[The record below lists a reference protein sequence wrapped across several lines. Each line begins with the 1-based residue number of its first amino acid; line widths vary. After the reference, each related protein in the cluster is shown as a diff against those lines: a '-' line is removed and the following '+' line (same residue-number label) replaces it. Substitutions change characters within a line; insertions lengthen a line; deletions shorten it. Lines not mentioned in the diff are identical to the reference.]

1 MNIERE
7 CSVAFTGYRTAKI
20 SSDQQRIHEIVG
32 DIRRRLSLEIS
43 ALVQRGYTT
52 FLSGMAEGF
61 DMLAAEEVIRLQLH
75 NPTIKLIAVIPFAQ
89 QRQSLGRCDKTRY
102 DNILSHASQQIT
114 LADQY
119 HISHFFRRNDFL
131 VDNCSHLICYYDGQN
146 GGTRYTIERA
156 HKSKIPITNIADS
169 QSHLELK
176 EPTLF

>member
-1 MNIERE
+1 MNIERDR
-7 CSVAFTGYRTAKI
+7 SVAFTGYRTAKI
-20 SSDQQRIHEIVG
+20 SSDHRRTHEIVC

-61 DMLAAEEVIRLQLH
+61 DMLAAEEVIRVKLH
-75 NPTIKLIAVIPFAQ
+75 NPTIHLIAVIPFAM
-89 QRQSLGRCDKTRY
+89 QRHNLGERDRTRY
-102 DNILSHASQQIT
+102 DNILSHASEQIT

-131 VDNCSHLICYYDGQN
+131 VDNCSHLICYYDGQT

-156 HKSKIPITNIADS
+156 HRSNIPITNIADS
-169 QSHLELK
+169 QSHLFLK